1 MPNLINSSLR
11 YAETVLSGMGLV
23 VGNVTYQPDIAQN
36 AILDQLWRGQSM
48 QPGMKLPKG
57 ASIDLIVGDGSAGA
71 LVPLPNLKGLN
82 LTDATN
88 VLKSSLLQIGTV
100 VYEGPIKDSSRAV
113 VQRQNPPFIEG
124 GTIKGGEFVDIILS
138 AP

>member
-1 MPNLINSSLR
+1 
-11 YAETVLSGMGLV
+11 
-23 VGNVTYQPDIAQN
+23 
-36 AILDQLWRGQSM
+36 M

-113 VQRQNPPFIEG
+113 VQRQNPPFMEG